1 MLITFLFLSFCLN
14 LFGACVGLDKIT
26 YGREAFEKVLILLE
40 EHHKWFRES
49 IPLIAS
55 ENVPSPA
62 VREALASDFGNRYAE
77 GWPGER
83 LYAGCRY
90 IDQVELLAIEL
101 GKKVYDAE
109 FVDVRPISGVM
120 ANLAAYTVFAQP
132 GDVMMALAI
141 PHGGHISHGRLKW
154 GGTAGVVRHLEV
166 ERYEFDEE
174 NFEIN
179 IDGTRK
185 KINQLEQEGRKP
197 KLFMLGASVFL
208 FPHPVKEIA
217 DLAAEYNAK
226 VVYDAAHVAGLIA
239 GKIFQ
244 DPLREGAD
252 AVTLSTHKTLAGPQH
267 GMILSWDRYAD
278 DFKRVI
284 FPGLH
289 SNHHLHA
296 VAGVAIALAEAYAFY
311 EEYAHQIVKNAKALA
326 RALHE
331 RGIEVLY
338 EHKGYTESHTLI
350 ADVSKYMDGMKAE
363 KKLEEANII
372 LNRNLIPKDYR
383 LKTDYRTPSGIRMGT
398 QEVTRLGMKEE
409 EMEEIAE
416 FIKQVIVDGR
426 EPKEVSLKVK
436 EFRKNFQH
444 VHYAFSSQTEAY
456 EYIKIR

>member
-1 MLITFLFLSFCLN
+1 M
-14 LFGACVGLDKIT
+14 DKIE
-26 YGREAFEKVLILLE
+26 YGREVFQKILELMEK
-40 EHHKWFRES
+40 HHQWFRES

-83 LYAGCRY
+83 LYAGCRF
-90 IDQVELLAIEL
+90 IDQVELLAAEL
-101 GKKVYDAE
+101 GRKVYDAE
-109 FVDVRPISGVM
+109 FVDVRPISGVA
-120 ANLAAYTVFAQP
+120 ANISAYTVFTKP
-132 GDVMMALAI
+132 GDLMVALPV
-141 PHGGHISHGRLKW
+141 PHGGHISFGKLKW
-154 GGTAGVVRHLEV
+154 GGTAGVIRNLDV
-166 ERYEFDEE
+166 ERYEFDED
-174 NFEIN
+174 NYMIDV
-179 IDGTRK
+179 DGTRRR
-185 KINQLEQEGRKP
+185 LEKVEREEGRKP
-197 KLFMLGASVFL
+197 RLFMLGASVFL
-208 FPHPVKEIA
+208 FPHPVREIS
-217 DLAAEYNAK
+217 DLAAEYDAK

-244 DPLREGAD
+244 DPLREGVD

-267 GMILSWDRYAD
+267 GMVLSWNKYAE

-311 EEYAHQIVKNAKALA
+311 EEYARQIVRNAKALA
-326 RALHE
+326 RYLDE

-338 EHKGYTESHTLI
+338 AHRGYTESHTLV
-350 ADVSKYMDGMKAE
+350 ADVSKFMDGMKAE

-372 LNRNLIPKDYR
+372 LNRNLIPKDYK
-383 LKTDYRTPSGIRMGT
+383 LKTDYRSPSGIRMGT
-398 QEVTRLGMKEE
+398 QEVTRLGMKEKD
-409 EMEEIAE
+409 MEEIAE
-416 FIKQVIVDGR
+416 FIKLVLIDGR
-426 EPKEVSLKVK
+426 EPREVAVKVR
-436 EFRKNFQH
+436 EFRKMFQH

>member
-1 MLITFLFLSFCLN
+1 MEWIL
-14 LFGACVGLDKIT
+14 GLDRVS
-26 YGREAFEKVLILLE
+26 YGREAFEKVLNLLE
-40 EHHKWFRES
+40 EHHRWFRES

-120 ANLAAYTVFAQP
+120 ANLAAYTAFAQP

-174 NFEIN
+174 NFQID

-185 KINQLEQEGRKP
+185 KLKQLEQEGKKP

-208 FPHPVKEIA
+208 FPHPVKEISQ
-217 DLAAEYNAK
+217 LAAEYDAK

-267 GMILSWDRYAD
+267 GMVLSWDKYSE

-284 FPGLH
+284 FPGLQ

-296 VAGVAIALAEAYAFY
+296 VAGVAIALAEALAFY
-311 EEYAHQIVKNAKALA
+311 EEYARQIVKNAKALA

-331 RGIEVLY
+331 KGIEVLY
-338 EHKGYTESHTLI
+338 GHKGYTESHTLI
-350 ADVSKYMDGMKAE
+350 ADISRYMDGMKAE

-383 LKTDYRTPSGIRMGT
+383 LKTDYRTPSGIRIGT
-398 QEVTRLGMKEE
+398 QEVTRLGMKEG

-416 FIKQVIVDGR
+416 FIKQVIIDGR
-426 EPKEVSLKVK
+426 EPREIAVKVK
-436 EFRKNFQH
+436 EFRREFQH